1 MPRVP
6 KPFITPRRN
15 DAKTYQISLN
25 PSSGLPERI
34 CQDWKRR
41 GFQDFP
47 PEPAQYRYPRTKSA
61 AEAGAF
67 ALIEYLKRTGEP
79 VRISTQK
86 ITVGAW
92 LEKFIQLDGNP
103 RAARNLA
110 KNRPYSPQSVN
121 RLKGLYENHMKD
133 DPFMNVLMVEVEPVD
148 ALELISRIGRR
159 ELQGRY
165 KKKEEKPQMAGS
177 ETFNKLVK
185 FLRMAFKEYG
195 KNRPGWYN
203 AFQDIE
209 PPRAIRFTVR
219 DALPEEEVIK
229 LFQPGVLLDKMER
242 AICAA
247 MFLAGLRRSEIF
259 ALRPEDLD
267 WFTPKITVSH
277 AWQNFSYR
285 KRNLGPTKSKRER
298 IAPFDKVLQEAIR
311 DLWQE
316 NGQHGF
322 VFVFKD
328 GKTPGPS
335 WIKGRFKKW
344 LARAGIELNGRQL
357 VPHSSR
363 HSLASILEARGVSL
377 RYIQDLL
384 DHSDLKTTKNYL
396 HSTKKTIREIGTKI
410 DSVIE
415 GTAPVLEEKASNFGK
430 VG

>member
-1 MPRVP
+1 
-6 KPFITPRRN
+6 
-15 DAKTYQISLN
+15 
-25 PSSGLPERI
+25 
-34 CQDWKRR
+34 
-41 GFQDFP
+41 
-47 PEPAQYRYPRTKSA
+47 
-61 AEAGAF
+61 
-67 ALIEYLKRTGEP
+67 
-79 VRISTQK
+79 
-86 ITVGAW
+86 
-92 LEKFIQLDGNP
+92 
-103 RAARNLA
+103 
-110 KNRPYSPQSVN
+110 
-121 RLKGLYENHMKD
+121 MKD
-133 DPFMNVLMVEVEPVD
+133 APFMNMLMVEVEPVD
-148 ALELISRIGRR
+148 ALEFISRMGRR

-165 KKKEEKPQMAGS
+165 KNKEEKPKMAGS

-209 PPRAIRFTVR
+209 PPRTIRFTVR

-311 DLWQE
+311 DLWQANE
-316 NGQHGF
+316 QHGF
-322 VFVFKD
+322 VFAFKD
-328 GKTPGPS
+328 GKTPGSS

-363 HSLASILEARGVSL
+363 YSLASVLEDRGVSL

-415 GTAPVLEEKASNFGK
+415 GTASILEEKASNFGK